1 VTQPAQLDQ
10 VLELVRARGG
20 RVTTARRAIVQALL
34 DHEGH
39 PTAEELTSSVHAGHP
54 DVDKSTV
61 YRFLDDL
68 EKLGVVDH
76 VHLGHGAAVYHFAK
90 DAHQHLVCESCG
102 RVVELPSHILDSLRR
117 ALQSDYGFTLEAR
130 HFALP
135 GQCDHCAAS

>member
-1 VTQPAQLDQ
+1 M
-10 VLELVRARGG
+10 
-20 RVTTARRAIVQALL
+20 TTARRAIVQALL
-34 DHEGH
+34 DHDGH
-39 PTAEELTSSVHAGHP
+39 PTAEELTSLVHAGHP

-76 VHLGHGAAVYHFAK
+76 VHLGHGAAVYHFAE

-102 RVVELPSHILDSLRR
+102 RVIEVPSEILNALRR
-117 ALQSDYGFTLEAR
+117 TLHTDFGFTLEAR

-135 GQCDHCAAS
+135 GQCDNCSAS